1 MEIKKVLICGFGA
14 LGIALTYK
22 LSKKACV
29 KILVDELRYEKYKK
43 INFSFNEN
51 KIKPC
56 YILPNERFD
65 ADLIII
71 TTKFDGLK
79 EIAKNIPNFINNKTI
94 IITLTNGISA
104 EKYLKNKLKN
114 GNIIYSYY
122 LGDSVIKNNGNVIN
136 KDFGKIYI
144 GDCNKETLTQIKALH
159 KFFNQNNIFSKIDIW
174 SHQKHLYMMK
184 KYIRQRIVVR

>member
-43 INFSFNEN
+43 INYSFNEN

-56 YILPNERFD
+56 YILPNERFN

-79 EIAKNIPNFINNKTI
+79 EIFI
-94 IITLTNGISA
+94 LS
-104 EKYLKNKLKN
+104 
-114 GNIIYSYY
+114 
-122 LGDSVIKNNGNVIN
+122 
-136 KDFGKIYI
+136 
-144 GDCNKETLTQIKALH
+144 
-159 KFFNQNNIFSKIDIW
+159 W
-174 SHQKHLYMMK
+174 
-184 KYIRQRIVVR
+184 R